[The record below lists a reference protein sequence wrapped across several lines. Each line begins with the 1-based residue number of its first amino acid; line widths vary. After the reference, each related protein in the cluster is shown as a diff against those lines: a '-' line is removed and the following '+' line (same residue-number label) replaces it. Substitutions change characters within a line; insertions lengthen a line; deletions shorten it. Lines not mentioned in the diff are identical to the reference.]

1 MIFVCFIFCAHVF
14 GGTTVN
20 VSPLGD
26 DKTADGSSKKPFAT
40 LKAAI
45 NFALKLQGNGDISLK
60 LSDGTYRVSDTILL
74 DGKDWKGRK
83 ISIEGSEKTILSG
96 SADIDA
102 TKLSEVREASLLS
115 KLPAERTAKI
125 YFLNLKQLG
134 ISDYGELKQRGF
146 GTPRDIPE
154 IEAFL
159 NGKRL
164 RLARYPN
171 SGLMKIGKVLDAGQV
186 KSKTNRGFDE
196 PSDDTRVR
204 GATFEYTDAR
214 HERWIG
220 ANDAYACGNFS
231 VGWADDEIK
240 IEKINTNDKTVK
252 LSSPHIYGVMSCLP
266 DPKNPKFRQDLST
279 RGYFVKNLIEE
290 LDEDGEFFIDRK
302 NGIFYVALDSP
313 PSGTLQFSMLSGP
326 IIAIKN
332 ADGLKIKNVRFG
344 PSRGMGVFVSRSKN
358 INIDSCEFSNFGTV
372 ALSVDSGTF
381 AKNPPPELA
390 NKNPAFNFSS
400 SITLSNCKIHDNA
413 FGGAYI
419 RGGDRRSLSPSG
431 NLVFNCEFYRNSSA
445 GLKYTPSLSIY
456 DVGAR
461 VSNCTF
467 RDDPFNTMQFGGN
480 DLIIEKNRFER
491 ICLNVSDMGVIY
503 TGRNPSHK
511 GNVIRKNFFSEC
523 LAKDGKCTIRGVYDI
538 RENIFCRIKSAD
550 PDATNAGIAA
560 IYYHGGHDNTAYK
573 NVFID
578 CAVGV
583 AHSPWEDEWWLKNI
597 NCAAWRHNLK
607 DEVDIESDIYQKKY
621 PQLKNFFKNDRP
633 RVNYLTQNLYFR
645 TSGPLNGN
653 FVYKWNAFLN
663 PSKSVPCDKKNWTP
677 EDVLEYFG
685 DNGVVRSILSQRI
698 GAN

>member
-1 MIFVCFIFCAHVF
+1 MRLLPLIFVCFIFCAHVF

-171 SGLMKIGKVLDAGQV
+171 SGLIKIGKVLDAGQV

-220 ANDAYACGNFS
+220 AGDAYACGNFS

-240 IEKINTNDKTVK
+240 IEKIDTKTRTVK

-266 DPKNPKFRQDLST
+266 DPKNPKFGQDLST

-302 NGIFYVALDSP
+302 NGIFYIALDSP

-326 IIAIKN
+326 IR
-332 ADGLKIKNVRFG
+332 LL
-344 PSRGMGVFVSRSKN
+344 P
-358 INIDSCEFSNFGTV
+358 
-372 ALSVDSGTF
+372 
-381 AKNPPPELA
+381 
-390 NKNPAFNFSS
+390 
-400 SITLSNCKIHDNA
+400 
-413 FGGAYI
+413 
-419 RGGDRRSLSPSG
+419 
-431 NLVFNCEFYRNSSA
+431 
-445 GLKYTPSLSIY
+445 
-456 DVGAR
+456 
-461 VSNCTF
+461 
-467 RDDPFNTMQFGGN
+467 
-480 DLIIEKNRFER
+480 
-491 ICLNVSDMGVIY
+491 
-503 TGRNPSHK
+503 
-511 GNVIRKNFFSEC
+511 
-523 LAKDGKCTIRGVYDI
+523 
-538 RENIFCRIKSAD
+538 
-550 PDATNAGIAA
+550 
-560 IYYHGGHDNTAYK
+560 
-573 NVFID
+573 
-578 CAVGV
+578 
-583 AHSPWEDEWWLKNI
+583 
-597 NCAAWRHNLK
+597 
-607 DEVDIESDIYQKKY
+607 
-621 PQLKNFFKNDRP
+621 
-633 RVNYLTQNLYFR
+633 
-645 TSGPLNGN
+645 
-653 FVYKWNAFLN
+653 
-663 PSKSVPCDKKNWTP
+663 
-677 EDVLEYFG
+677 
-685 DNGVVRSILSQRI
+685 
-698 GAN
+698 